1 MDARG
6 NDGASL
12 GLSDGGLT
20 TLRFRFAGQRR
31 PFCPHFFHQIAP
43 LAHLQHFGSSEYPCE
58 ELLFEDDRGLHW
70 IAVTASVSATV
81 RSSAAISAEFL
92 LSSRFLGGMRGR
104 DGWHAAFLGSAIS
117 TAAL

>member
-1 MDARG
+1 MDALG

-31 PFCPHFFHQIAP
+31 PFSPHFFHQIAP
-43 LAHLQHFGSSEYPCE
+43 LAHLQHFGSPEYPSE

-70 IAVTASVSATV
+70 IAVTASVSAVVQSRGPGT
-81 RSSAAISAEFL
+81 SAFM
-92 LSSRFLGGMRGR
+92 LSSRFLGGMRSA
-104 DGWHAAFLGSAIS
+104 DGWHAAFLGSLIEAAI
-117 TAAL
+117 